1 MGVLNVQWCK
11 NEIIVRSIKI
21 FAIAYFF
28 VLAFVFS
35 FFIAKYIDLFFDY
48 IYGDNYKSKN
58 INILY
63 LEALSQI
70 IVLGIVSY
78 IIRNI
83 IHLIPFPFEGIYGF
97 QYLKVKEVIAPVTVT
112 LFLFIFQYK
121 YQKKLRYIERYI
133 EDKS

>member
-1 MGVLNVQWCK
+1 MSDLK
-11 NEIIVRSIKI
+11 TEIIVRSIKI

-28 VLAFVFS
+28 VLAFIFS

-48 IYGDNYKSKN
+48 IYGDDYQSKN

-78 IIRNI
+78 ILRNI
-83 IHLIPFPFEGIYGF
+83 IQLIPFPFEGIYGF
-97 QYLKVKEVIAPVTVT
+97 QYLRVKEVTSPPTVT
-112 LFLFIFQYK
+112 FFLFIFQYK
-121 YQKKLRYIERYI
+121 YQQKLSYIK
-133 EDKS
+133 DKLTDTIS

>member
-1 MGVLNVQWCK
+1 MSDLQT
-11 NEIIVRSIKI
+11 EIIVRSIKI

-28 VLAFVFS
+28 VLAFIFS
-35 FFIAKYIDLFFDY
+35 FFIARYIDAFFDY
-48 IYGDNYKSKN
+48 IYGDNYESKN

-70 IVLGIVSY
+70 IVLGILSY

-83 IHLIPFPFEGIYGF
+83 IQLIPFPFEGIYGF
-97 QYLKVKEVIAPVTVT
+97 QYLKVKEVTSPPTVT

-121 YQKKLRYIERYI
+121 YQKKLTYIKDLVLNSE
-133 EDKS
+133 KS

>member
-1 MGVLNVQWCK
+1 M
-11 NEIIVRSIKI
+11 

-28 VLAFVFS
+28 ILAFIFS
-35 FFIAKYIDLFFDY
+35 FFIAKYIDSFFDY
-48 IYGDNYKSKN
+48 IYGVDYESKN

-70 IVLGIVSY
+70 IVLGIISY

-97 QYLKVKEVIAPVTVT
+97 QYLRVKEVISPPTVT

-121 YQKKLRYIERYI
+121 YQKKLTYIKDFYNSE
-133 EDKS
+133 KS

>member
-1 MGVLNVQWCK
+1 MSDLQT
-11 NEIIVRSIKI
+11 EIIVRSIKI

-28 VLAFVFS
+28 VLAFIFS
-35 FFIAKYIDLFFDY
+35 FFIARYIDAFFDH

-70 IVLGIVSY
+70 IVLGITSY

-83 IHLIPFPFEGIYGF
+83 IQLIPFPFEGIHRF
-97 QYLKVKEVIAPVTVT
+97 EYLRVKEVTSPPTVT
-112 LFLFIFQYK
+112 FFLFIFQYK
-121 YQKKLRYIERYI
+121 YQAKLSYIKDFYN
-133 EDKS
+133 SQNS